1 MYSTLSRNFQA
12 HLMDMNLYGNV
23 NLMSSLWPPFWST
36 AGLYVVNA
44 WIEWF
49 LEDVTVFERV
59 DN

>member
-1 MYSTLSRNFQA
+1 
-12 HLMDMNLYGNV
+12 MDMNLYGNV
-23 NLMSSLWPPFWST
+23 NLMSSLWPPFWNT